1 MLAVAE
7 QPALQVLWGLRDRLQ
22 EDILFRE
29 EPVGRELMELTV
41 AEVVV
46 AEEAEAASNPV
57 LMIEAEAE
65 EAEAEAV
72 QAASVEQEE

>member
-1 MLAVAE
+1 MY
-7 QPALQVLWGLRDRLQ
+7 
-22 EDILFRE
+22 RE
-29 EPVGRELMELTV
+29 EPVERELMELTV

-46 AEEAEAASNPV
+46 AEEAEAVSKAE

-65 EAEAEAV
+65 EAVAEAV